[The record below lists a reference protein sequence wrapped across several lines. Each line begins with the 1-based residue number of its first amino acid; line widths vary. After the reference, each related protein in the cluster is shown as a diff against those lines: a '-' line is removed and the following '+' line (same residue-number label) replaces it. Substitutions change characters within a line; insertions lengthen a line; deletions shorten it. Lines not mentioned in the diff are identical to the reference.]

1 MKKKVLFLLTF
12 ALVLLLQ
19 PFSAYAED
27 GSSYLKVNVTTDKES
42 YQIGEDIQYTLTITN
57 TSGSQA
63 KNVVV
68 TATIPEGLEVS
79 STDPELKNNKL
90 VWNME
95 SLGEFAE
102 TKVTFT
108 AKATKTAPPPP
119 VNTDTDEEKDSDKD
133 QDSDKQED
141 KVVPGGKKS
150 NGSSPQT
157 GDDTNITKYIVL
169 LVVSMTVLIFAGFV
183 LNKKRLR
190 KQVTLLVILGL
201 VGSSF
206 TTIAKAEEQKDTFS
220 QTHKLTIGENEFEI
234 VTTVEATL
242 DVDTVLALKAQRLL
256 GVPQLQ
262 WNAIEGATYQ
272 VLRGE
277 TPQTLERLND
287 NVDQNFLID
296 TDMDPTKA
304 YFYRVVAVKDGQPT
318 HESSIVLVPVVVDTD
333 LDGLSDEQEA
343 VLKTDPK
350 NPDSDGDGLNDGEE
364 VAVYQTNPHLK
375 DTDKDGLTDGEEI
388 NLTGTNP
395 LDPDTDKDT
404 IGDAED
410 DQDGDS
416 LTNLNEIQLGTN
428 PKVDDTDLDGL
439 SDSDEVQRGT
449 DPTKEDT
456 DNDGMIDGLEVEN
469 GTDPKNPDSDGD
481 GTKDGDEV
489 FETTVETP
497 TTEMD
502 ANTVPSLNVNVKGQH
517 LGQISISNVG
527 GSNPYLNEET
537 PGYLGAPFEF
547 RSQGEFESA
556 TILFKLSQEILNNP
570 ELDPQIYYFNEDTT
584 QLEHLPNQTLNNGT
598 LSVDVEHFSTYI
610 VLNKKALDEV
620 WEKEM
625 KPPHTG
631 GVENVELAIGFSI
644 DSSGSMTSNDPQGIR
659 KQTAKDFVDKLDE
672 NDKATV
678 IDFDSY
684 ADVKCALTSDKEA
697 IKSCIDE
704 IDSSGGT
711 NIGAG
716 MRAAIDQLKG
726 STSPVKYVILLTD
739 GDGSYNHSLTQEAK
753 DLGIVV
759 FTIGLGRGVNE
770 SLLQQ
775 IAEGTGGKYYFAET
789 AADLIDSFNEA
800 SEETIDLAT
809 DTDGDGLSDYHEKR
823 KIRTSVGE
831 LQTDV
836 NNPDSD
842 GDGVLDGD
850 EVTFVDSGNGY
861 FILNSHP
868 LKKDSDNDGIQD
880 KADPNPMVY
889 DLTDRTMA
897 LTAALSY
904 MNVKSVVGSDIGS
917 LLDSGFSLGYNVDN
931 LRDFDIIHGNDSG
944 AGVIDMF
951 TDNGLGSVGIKLS
964 RMGKPDI
971 VIYGLRGS
979 EFDDDKLNDGP
990 ADLAAGFGKQSPQS
1004 EDAYSEYKSL
1014 IKKYPNADF
1023 YLAGHSL
1030 GGRITQD
1037 VFYMIEDRN
1046 ESIFKTS
1053 IKSPKHAATFNALGY
1068 NKISYWQLE
1077 NDVLNTI
1084 KPRLY
1089 NYYFKNDLVGV
1100 GLGDS
1105 ATFSRIGTNIG
1116 PWTAYDANGNIIV
1129 EDDTFGYSFSA
1140 VHGIDLFLHH
1150 RNLTYPS
1157 ISILQ

>member
-1 MKKKVLFLLTF
+1 MKKKILFLLTF

-19 PFSAYAED
+19 PFSVYAED

-57 TSGSQA
+57 TSGSQS

-68 TATIPEGLEVS
+68 TASIPEGLEVS
-79 STDPELKNNKL
+79 STDPELKDNKL

-108 AKATKTAPPPP
+108 AKATKTAPPP
-119 VNTDTDEEKDSDKD
+119 VETDTDEDKD
-133 QDSDKQED
+133 KDSDKQED

-169 LVVSMTVLIFAGFV
+169 LVVSMTFLIFAGFV

-190 KQVTLLVILGL
+190 KQVTLLVVLGL

-206 TTIAKAEEQKDTFS
+206 TTIAKAEEQKNTFS
-220 QTHKLTIGENEFEI
+220 QTHKLIIGEKEFEI
-234 VTTVEATL
+234 VTTVEAIL
-242 DVDTVLALKAQRLL
+242 NVDTDLALKAQRLL

-277 TPQTLERLND
+277 TPQTLEMLND
-287 NVDQNFLID
+287 NVEQNFLID
-296 TDMDPTKA
+296 TDMDPEKA
-304 YFYRVVAVKDGQPT
+304 YYYRVVAVKDGQPS
-318 HESSIVLVPVVVDTD
+318 HESSIVLVPVAVDTD

-343 VLKTDPK
+343 ILKTDPK

-364 VAVYQTNPHLK
+364 VAVYQTSPLLK
-375 DTDKDGLTDGEEI
+375 DTDKDGLTDGEEV
-388 NLTGTNP
+388 NLTVTNP
-395 LDPDTDKDT
+395 LDPDTDKDS

-428 PKVDDTDLDGL
+428 PKVSDTDFDGF

-456 DNDGMIDGLEVEN
+456 DNDGMIDGLEIEN

-489 FETTVETP
+489 FETNVETP

-502 ANTVPSLNVNVKGQH
+502 ANTVPSLNVNMKGQH

-527 GSNPYLNEET
+527 GSNPYINEET

-556 TILFKLSQEILNNP
+556 TIAFKLSQEILNNP
-570 ELDPQIYYFNEDTT
+570 ELDPQIYYFNEDT
-584 QLEHLPNQTLNNGT
+584 QLLELLPNQTLNNDM
-598 LSVDVEHFSTYI
+598 LSVEVTHFSTYI
-610 VLNKKALDEV
+610 VLNKKAVDEV
-620 WEKEM
+620 WAKEM
-625 KPPHTG
+625 KPPHAG
-631 GVENVELAIGFSI
+631 GIENVELAIGFSI
-644 DSSGSMTSNDPQGIR
+644 DSSGSMGSNDPKDIR
-659 KQTAKDFVDKLDE
+659 LQTAKEFVDKLDE
-672 NDKATV
+672 NDQAAV

-684 ADVKCALTSDKEA
+684 AEVKCSLTSDKEA

-770 SLLQQ
+770 NLLKQ

-823 KIRTSVGE
+823 GIRTGVVE
-831 LQTDV
+831 IKTDV

-842 GDGVLDGD
+842 DDLLLDGQ
-850 EVTFVDSGNGY
+850 ELEYVDAGNGKGY
-861 FILNSHP
+861 FRMLSNPTNI
-868 LKKDSDNDGIQD
+868 DSDYDGIHD
-880 KADPNPMVY
+880 KLDEKPMVY
-889 DLTDRTMA
+889 NLTDRTLA
-897 LTAALSY
+897 LTAGLSY
-904 MNVKSVVGSDIGS
+904 SNLKSKVGSKIEDLIDAEFRFEKINSHIKG
-917 LLDSGFSLGYNVDN
+917 LNGWTIV
-931 LRDFDIIHGNDSG
+931 HGNDSG

-951 TDNGLGSVGIKLS
+951 TDSGLGSVAIKYS
-964 RMGKPDI
+964 RMGKDI
-971 VIYGLRGS
+971 IIYGIRGT
-979 EFDDDKLNDGP
+979 EFEDDKVNDV
-990 ADLAAGFGKQSPQS
+990 DTDRLAAIYGYSPQS
-1004 EDAYSEYKSL
+1004 DNAYNEYKSL
-1014 IKKYPNADF
+1014 LKEFPNADF
-1023 YLAGHSL
+1023 YVAGHSL
-1030 GGRITQD
+1030 GGRIVQD
-1037 VFYMIEDRN
+1037 VLYQIENRN
-1046 ESIFKTS
+1046 ESIFKTR
-1053 IKSPKHAATFNALGY
+1053 IKSPLRATTFNALGY
-1068 NKISYWQLE
+1068 NRFDYKTLE

-1084 KPRLY
+1084 KPSLY
-1089 NYYFKNDLVGV
+1089 NYYYKNDLVGE
-1100 GLGDS
+1100 GLGAS
-1105 ATFSRIGTNIG
+1105 LAFVRMGTDIG
-1116 PWTAYDANGNIIV
+1116 PWTARDANGDVIV
-1129 EDDTFGYSFSA
+1129 EDDSFGYSLLA
-1140 VHGIDLFLHH
+1140 VHGIHLWVQDI
-1150 RNLTYPS
+1150 NLKYPNVP
-1157 ISILQ
+1157 ILQ